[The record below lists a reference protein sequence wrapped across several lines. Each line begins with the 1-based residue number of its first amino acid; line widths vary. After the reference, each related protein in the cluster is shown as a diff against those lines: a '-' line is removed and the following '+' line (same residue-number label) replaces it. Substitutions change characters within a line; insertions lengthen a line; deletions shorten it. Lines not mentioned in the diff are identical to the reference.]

1 MARETHTPTPWGHT
15 NFTIH
20 TVSPVGSLTI
30 GRVWDDTVTDAVDS
44 PKQALANAA
53 LIVAAVNERAAVIA
67 ERDRLRAALHH
78 VAFEPIGPPDASA
91 TYVLQGCVDIARAAL
106 ALGEETKP

>member
-1 MARETHTPTPWGHT
+1 MGTHQ
-15 NFTIH
+15 FTIH

-53 LIVAAVNERAAVIA
+53 FIVATVNERAA
-67 ERDRLRAALHH
+67 LREAL
-78 VAFEPIGPPDASA
+78 AKA
-91 TYVLQGCVDIARAAL
+91 TAAL
-106 ALGEETKP
+106 AVSYDKATETDLAALDSGDCSSAPVPR